1 MCEEGRYDVGDVDQ
15 KVGAVTP
22 IPKDER
28 EAAKQRL
35 LAKAKENVKK

>member
-1 MCEEGRYDVGDVDQ
+1 MMLVILIK

-28 EAAKQRL
+28 EAAKT
-35 LAKAKENVKK
+35 KITC